1 MPLSDTFVTA
11 PQAATI
17 MGLSHSRVHVLCR
30 QGRFPSAEFIGST
43 WLIPRS
49 DIENFKR
56 LPAGPKGRPPTRE
69 EDAAFIKETLA
80 KAQIG
85 TSEK

>member
-1 MPLSDTFVTA
+1 MSLKDEYVTA
-11 PQAATI
+11 PRAAAL
-17 MGLSHSRVHVLCR
+17 MGVSRIRVNVLCR
-30 QGRFPSAEFIGST
+30 QGRFPSAEFVDSV

-85 TSEK
+85 TS